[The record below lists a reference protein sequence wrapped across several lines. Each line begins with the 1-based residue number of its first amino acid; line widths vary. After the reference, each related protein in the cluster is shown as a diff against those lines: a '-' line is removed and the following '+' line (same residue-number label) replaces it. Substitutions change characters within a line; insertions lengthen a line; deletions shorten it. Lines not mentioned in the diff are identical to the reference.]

1 MPFLQPTH
9 AFNRFCNAS
18 LRCNRRH
25 VYVAEHVWSQL
36 YVIHTCSTAQP
47 RQNYTELNVE
57 LFEYAGD
64 CIHPSRGQSSHYCA
78 ALFKY
83 DVLYHNIAYCVTI
96 LVCMVLAGREYN
108 IHMSAPQWGGWY
120 FTFYPP
126 LLHSAAPTI
135 VNVSCHHPHFS

>member
-1 MPFLQPTH
+1 MLFIH
-9 AFNRFCNAS
+9 A
-18 LRCNRRH
+18 
-25 VYVAEHVWSQL
+25 QL
-36 YVIHTCSTAQP
+36 
-47 RQNYTELNVE
+47 LNLDKTIQSSMLNCLSVCVPWNN
-57 LFEYAGD
+57 AGD

-135 VNVSCHHPHFS
+135 LNVSCHHPHFS